1 MKIRMFA
8 VIAAF
13 SLILQV
19 IPAQADPHGP
29 RHAPAPAGW
38 GAPWPP
44 PRRPLP
50 PREVFVVY
58 PPVVVASPQVVVVQS
73 APLSVNPVSDPY
85 LDGQGRYCREY
96 QTMVS
101 VGGVSRPAYG
111 TACLMPDGVWR
122 IVR

>member
-13 SLILQV
+13 SLLLQA

-29 RHAPAPAGW
+29 RHGPTPAGW

-44 PRRPLP
+44 PHRPLP

-58 PPVVVASPQVVVVQS
+58 PPVVVQS
-73 APLSVNPVSDPY
+73 GPLSVNPVSDPY
-85 LDGQGRYCREY
+85 LDGQGRYCCEY
-96 QTMVS
+96 QTTVN